1 MPQLQLPIF
10 PAGVTEINSRIAV
23 QKEAGR
29 VFYLH
34 GHLPVFQHEEQDV
47 RSFRM
52 FTSQM
57 IAGGTVKPK
66 EIVKTFGVPMI
77 TVKRYVKLYRDH
89 GSKGFYEANPRHSS
103 ASVLKGPVLEQA
115 QQLLDEGRS
124 VPEVA
129 AELNVLTNTL
139 HKAIRAGR
147 LRGPQKKAGAATE
160 VTNKSE
166 RSQTDSQAPMGNGAT
181 RSLERVA
188 AAMGELESAPI
199 EFQATC
205 DVAQGGVL
213 LALPALLA
221 AGLLR
226 CTPEFYQLPKGFYGI
241 ESIFLLLGLMALARI
256 RSLEQLRY
264 QAPGEW
270 GKLLGLDRI
279 PEVRTLRAKLK
290 LLCQD
295 MGLAMRWNAALAQ
308 EWIARQNAT
317 ELYFY
322 GDGHVRVYHG
332 DQTALPRHYVA
343 RERLCL
349 RATTDYWI
357 NAMDG
362 QPFLYVNK
370 EVDPGLIATLKG
382 DVIPWLEA
390 NVAKTPEQEQRL
402 AEDPRAHWFTMVF
415 DREGYSP
422 ELFEQMRK
430 KRIAILSYHKF
441 PGDDWRSE
449 EFATYSVTLAGGETV
464 TLQLA
469 ERGSQLSNKLWLREI
484 RKLTDTGHQTSILT
498 TNFQAPM
505 TTLAV
510 SLFARWSQE
519 NFFRYMREHFGLD
532 RLIEYGTELIP
543 DAISVVNPAW
553 RKLDS
558 RIRSKAGQ
566 LFRLAARFGALV
578 LSEDPSES
586 QVLGFQHRKGHLREE
601 TQALQLEID
610 NLKQLRKKTE
620 HHIPVNSLPEEDQF
634 TRLCTER
641 KHFID
646 TLKMIAYRAESSMA
660 SLLREHMARG
670 GDDARALLRQIF
682 QTEADLTPDLAANT
696 LTVSLHH
703 LTQAAHDQ
711 AIEQLLADLN
721 ATQTVFPGTQLT
733 LVFKLGSA

>member
-1 MPQLQLPIF
+1 
-10 PAGVTEINSRIAV
+10 
-23 QKEAGR
+23 
-29 VFYLH
+29 
-34 GHLPVFQHEEQDV
+34 
-47 RSFRM
+47 
-52 FTSQM
+52 
-57 IAGGTVKPK
+57 
-66 EIVKTFGVPMI
+66 
-77 TVKRYVKLYRDH
+77 
-89 GSKGFYEANPRHSS
+89 
-103 ASVLKGPVLEQA
+103 
-115 QQLLDEGRS
+115 
-124 VPEVA
+124 
-129 AELNVLTNTL
+129 
-139 HKAIRAGR
+139 
-147 LRGPQKKAGAATE
+147 
-160 VTNKSE
+160 
-166 RSQTDSQAPMGNGAT
+166 MGNGAT

-199 EFQATC
+199 EFQAAC

-226 CTPEFYQLPKGFYGI
+226 CTAEFYELPKGFYGI

-256 RSLEQLRY
+256 LSLEQLRY

-295 MGLAMRWNAALAQ
+295 LGQAMRWNAILAK

-322 GDGHVRVYHG
+322 CDGHVRVYHG

-370 EVDPGLIATLKG
+370 EVDPGLIATLKQ

-390 NVAKTPEQEQRL
+390 NMAQTPEQERRL
-402 AEDPRAHWFTMVF
+402 AEDARAHWFTMVF

-422 ELFEQMRK
+422 ELFEQMRE

-441 PGDDWRSE
+441 PRDDWGSE
-449 EFATYSVTLAGGETV
+449 EFATHSVELAGGETV
-464 TLQLA
+464 TMKLA
-469 ERGSQLSNKLWLREI
+469 ERGVRLSNNLWLREI
-484 RKLTDTGHQTSILT
+484 RKLTDSGHQTSILT

-519 NFFRYMREHFGLD
+519 NFFRYMREHYSLD
-532 RLIEYGTELIP
+532 RLMEYGTEPIP
-543 DAISVVNPAW
+543 DTISVINPQW

-558 RIRSKAGQ
+558 QIRSKAGQ
-566 LFRLAARFGALV
+566 RHRLAAQFGALA
-578 LSEDPSES
+578 LSEDPTES
-586 QVLGFQHRKGHLREE
+586 LVQGFQLRKGHLQEE
-601 TQALQLEID
+601 IQVLDLEID

-620 HHIPVNSLPEEDQF
+620 HHIPVKSLPEGDRF
-634 TRLCTER
+634 TRLRTER

-696 LTVSLHH
+696 LTVRLHH

-711 AIEQLLADLN
+711 AIEPLLADLN
-721 ATQTVFPGTQLT
+721 ATQTVFPGTKLT
-733 LVFKLGSA
+733 LVFKLGSS

>member
-1 MPQLQLPIF
+1 
-10 PAGVTEINSRIAV
+10 
-23 QKEAGR
+23 
-29 VFYLH
+29 
-34 GHLPVFQHEEQDV
+34 
-47 RSFRM
+47 
-52 FTSQM
+52 
-57 IAGGTVKPK
+57 
-66 EIVKTFGVPMI
+66 
-77 TVKRYVKLYRDH
+77 
-89 GSKGFYEANPRHSS
+89 
-103 ASVLKGPVLEQA
+103 
-115 QQLLDEGRS
+115 
-124 VPEVA
+124 
-129 AELNVLTNTL
+129 
-139 HKAIRAGR
+139 
-147 LRGPQKKAGAATE
+147 
-160 VTNKSE
+160 
-166 RSQTDSQAPMGNGAT
+166 MGNGAT

-199 EFQATC
+199 EFQAAC

-226 CTPEFYQLPKGFYGI
+226 YTPAFYQLPKGFYGM

-295 MGLAMRWNAALAQ
+295 LGRAMRWNAELAK
-308 EWIARQNAT
+308 EWIARQNDAD
-317 ELYFY
+317 LYFY
-322 GDGHVRVYHG
+322 CDGHVRVYHG

-370 EVDPGLIATLKG
+370 EVDPGLVATLKE

-390 NVAKTPEQEQRL
+390 NVARTPEQERRL
-402 AEDPRAHWFTMVF
+402 SEEARAHWFTIVF

-422 ELFEQMRK
+422 DLFEQMRQ
-430 KRIAILSYHKF
+430 KRIAILTYHKF
-441 PGDDWRSE
+441 PQDDWRSE
-449 EFATYSVTLAGGETV
+449 EFASYSVTLAGGETV
-464 TLQLA
+464 TMQLA

-484 RKLTDTGHQTSILT
+484 RKLTESGHQTSILT

-519 NFFRYMREHFGLD
+519 NFFRYMREHYSLD
-532 RLIEYGTELIP
+532 RLIEYGTETIP

-558 RIRSKAGQ
+558 QIRSQAGKRH
-566 LFRLAARFGALV
+566 RLAAHFGALA

-586 QVLGFQHRKGHLREE
+586 QIQGFQQRKGQLQEE
-601 TQALQLEID
+601 IHALDLEID
-610 NLKQLRKKTE
+610 KLKQLRKETA
-620 HHIPVNSLPEEDQF
+620 HHLPVNSLPEEDRF
-634 TRLCTER
+634 TRLRTER
-641 KHFID
+641 KHFVE

-660 SLLREHMARG
+660 SLLREYLARG
-670 GDDARALLRQIF
+670 EDDARALLRQIF
-682 QTEADLTPDLAANT
+682 HTDADLTPDLVSNT
-696 LTVSLHH
+696 LTIRLHH

-711 AIEQLLADLN
+711 ALEKLLADLN
-721 ATQTVFPGTQLT
+721 ATQTLFPGTKLT

>member
-1 MPQLQLPIF
+1 
-10 PAGVTEINSRIAV
+10 
-23 QKEAGR
+23 
-29 VFYLH
+29 
-34 GHLPVFQHEEQDV
+34 
-47 RSFRM
+47 
-52 FTSQM
+52 
-57 IAGGTVKPK
+57 
-66 EIVKTFGVPMI
+66 
-77 TVKRYVKLYRDH
+77 
-89 GSKGFYEANPRHSS
+89 
-103 ASVLKGPVLEQA
+103 
-115 QQLLDEGRS
+115 
-124 VPEVA
+124 
-129 AELNVLTNTL
+129 
-139 HKAIRAGR
+139 
-147 LRGPQKKAGAATE
+147 
-160 VTNKSE
+160 
-166 RSQTDSQAPMGNGAT
+166 MGNGAT

-226 CTPEFYQLPKGFYGI
+226 CTPEFYQLPKGFYGL

-295 MGLAMRWNAALAQ
+295 LGRAMRWNSQLAT
-308 EWIARQNAT
+308 EWIARQNDT
-317 ELYFY
+317 DLYFY
-322 GDGHVRVYHG
+322 CDGHVRVYHG
-332 DQTALPRHYVA
+332 EQTALPRHYVA

-370 EVDPGLIATLKG
+370 EVDPGLVATLKE

-390 NVAKTPEQEQRL
+390 NVAKTPEQERRL
-402 AEDPRAHWFTMVF
+402 SEDARAHWFTIVF

-422 ELFEQMRK
+422 DLFEQMRQ
-430 KRIAILSYHKF
+430 KRIAILTYHKF
-441 PGDDWRSE
+441 PQDDWRSE
-449 EFATYSVTLAGGETV
+449 EFAWYSVTLAGGETV
-464 TLQLA
+464 TMQLA

-484 RKLTDTGHQTSILT
+484 RKLTESGHQTSILT

-519 NFFRYMREHFGLD
+519 NFFRYMREHYSLD
-532 RLIEYGTELIP
+532 RLIEYGTEPIP

-558 RIRSKAGQ
+558 QIRSKAGQ
-566 LFRLAARFGALV
+566 RHRLAAQFGALA

-586 QVLGFQHRKGHLREE
+586 QIQGFQQRKGQLQEDIR
-601 TQALQLEID
+601 ALDLEID
-610 NLKQLRKKTE
+610 KLKPLRKETA
-620 HHIPVNSLPEEDQF
+620 HHIPVNSLPEEDRF
-634 TRLCTER
+634 TRLRTER

-660 SLLREHMARG
+660 SLLREHLARG
-670 GDDARALLRQIF
+670 ENDARALLRQIF
-682 QTEADLTPDLAANT
+682 QTEADLAPDLVSNT
-696 LTVSLHH
+696 LTVRLHH

-711 AIEQLLADLN
+711 AIEKLLADLN
-721 ATQTVFPGTQLT
+721 ATQTLFPGTNLT
-733 LVFKLGSA
+733 LVFKLGST

>member
-1 MPQLQLPIF
+1 
-10 PAGVTEINSRIAV
+10 
-23 QKEAGR
+23 
-29 VFYLH
+29 
-34 GHLPVFQHEEQDV
+34 
-47 RSFRM
+47 
-52 FTSQM
+52 
-57 IAGGTVKPK
+57 
-66 EIVKTFGVPMI
+66 
-77 TVKRYVKLYRDH
+77 
-89 GSKGFYEANPRHSS
+89 
-103 ASVLKGPVLEQA
+103 
-115 QQLLDEGRS
+115 
-124 VPEVA
+124 
-129 AELNVLTNTL
+129 
-139 HKAIRAGR
+139 
-147 LRGPQKKAGAATE
+147 
-160 VTNKSE
+160 
-166 RSQTDSQAPMGNGAT
+166 MGNGAT

-188 AAMGELESAPI
+188 AAMGELGSAPI

-226 CTPEFYQLPKGFYGI
+226 HTPEFYQLPNGFYGI

-256 RSLEQLRY
+256 RTLEQLRY

-290 LLCQD
+290 LMCQD
-295 MGLAMRWNAALAQ
+295 LGRAMRWNAQLAK
-308 EWIARQNAT
+308 EWIARQNDADM
-317 ELYFY
+317 YFY
-322 GDGHVRVYHG
+322 CDGHVRVYHG

-370 EVDPGLIATLKG
+370 EVDPGLIATLTQ
-382 DVIPWLEA
+382 DVVPWLEA

-402 AEDPRAHWFTMVF
+402 AEDARAHWFTLVY

-422 ELFEQMRK
+422 ELFEKMRN
-430 KRIAILSYHKF
+430 KRIAILTYHKF
-441 PGDDWRSE
+441 PREDWRSD
-449 EFATYSVTLAGGETV
+449 EFQLHSVELAGGETV
-464 TLQLA
+464 TMQLA
-469 ERGSQLSNKLWLREI
+469 ERGSQLSNHLWLREI
-484 RKLTDTGHQTSILT
+484 RKLTDSGHQTSILT
-498 TNFQAPM
+498 TNFRAPM

-519 NFFRYMREHFGLD
+519 NFFRYMREHYGLD
-532 RLIEYGTELIP
+532 HLIEYGTEPIP

-553 RKLDS
+553 RKLDGQ
-558 RIRSKAGQ
+558 IRSQAG
-566 LFRLAARFGALV
+566 RRHRMAAQFGALT
-578 LSEDPSES
+578 LSEDPTES
-586 QVLGFQHRKGHLREE
+586 QVQGFQQRKGHLQEE
-601 TQALQLEID
+601 IQVLDLEID

-620 HHIPVNSLPEEDQF
+620 HHIPVKSLPEADRF
-634 TRLCTER
+634 TRLRTER

-646 TLKMIAYRAESSMA
+646 TLEMIAYRAETSMA
-660 SLLREHMARG
+660 SLLREHMARS

-682 QTEADLTPDLAANT
+682 HTEADLTPDLAANT

-711 AIEQLLADLN
+711 ALEKLLADLN
-721 ATQTVFPGTQLT
+721 DTQTVFPGTELV
-733 LVFKLGSA
+733 LVFKLGSS

>member
-1 MPQLQLPIF
+1 
-10 PAGVTEINSRIAV
+10 
-23 QKEAGR
+23 
-29 VFYLH
+29 
-34 GHLPVFQHEEQDV
+34 
-47 RSFRM
+47 
-52 FTSQM
+52 
-57 IAGGTVKPK
+57 
-66 EIVKTFGVPMI
+66 
-77 TVKRYVKLYRDH
+77 
-89 GSKGFYEANPRHSS
+89 
-103 ASVLKGPVLEQA
+103 
-115 QQLLDEGRS
+115 
-124 VPEVA
+124 
-129 AELNVLTNTL
+129 
-139 HKAIRAGR
+139 
-147 LRGPQKKAGAATE
+147 
-160 VTNKSE
+160 
-166 RSQTDSQAPMGNGAT
+166 MGNGAT

-188 AAMGELESAPI
+188 AAMGELGSAPI

-226 CTPEFYQLPKGFYGI
+226 HTPEFYQLPNGFYGL

-256 RSLEQLRY
+256 RTLEQLRY

-290 LLCQD
+290 LMCQD
-295 MGLAMRWNAALAQ
+295 LGRAMRWNAQLAK
-308 EWIARQNAT
+308 EWIARQNDADM
-317 ELYFY
+317 YFY
-322 GDGHVRVYHG
+322 CDGHVRVYHG

-370 EVDPGLIATLKG
+370 EVDPGLIATLTQ
-382 DVIPWLEA
+382 DVVPWLEA

-402 AEDPRAHWFTMVF
+402 AEDARAHWFTLVY

-422 ELFEQMRK
+422 ELFEKMRN
-430 KRIAILSYHKF
+430 KRIAILTYHKF
-441 PGDDWRSE
+441 PREDWRSD
-449 EFATYSVTLAGGETV
+449 EFQRHSVELAGGETV
-464 TLQLA
+464 TMQLA
-469 ERGSQLSNKLWLREI
+469 ERGSQLSNHLWLREI
-484 RKLTDTGHQTSILT
+484 RKLTDSGHQTSILT
-498 TNFQAPM
+498 TNFRAPM

-519 NFFRYMREHFGLD
+519 NFFRYMREHYGLD
-532 RLIEYGTELIP
+532 HLIEYGTEPIP

-553 RKLDS
+553 RKLDGQ
-558 RIRSKAGQ
+558 IRSQAG
-566 LFRLAARFGALV
+566 RRHRMAAQFGALT
-578 LSEDPSES
+578 LSEDPTGS
-586 QVLGFQHRKGHLREE
+586 QVQGFQQRKGHLQEE
-601 TQALQLEID
+601 IQVLDLEID

-620 HHIPVNSLPEEDQF
+620 HHIPVKSLPEADRF
-634 TRLCTER
+634 TRLRTER

-646 TLKMIAYRAESSMA
+646 TLKMIAYRAETSMA
-660 SLLREHMARG
+660 SLLREHMARS

-682 QTEADLTPDLAANT
+682 HTEADLTPDLAANT

-711 AIEQLLADLN
+711 ALEKLLADLN
-721 ATQTVFPGTQLT
+721 DTQTVFPGTQLV
-733 LVFKLGSA
+733 LVFKLGSS